1 MALSGRMQA
10 DFPGLNPGQLFAIAA
25 DIESY
30 PAFIPWCRVARIVE
44 RTDGLWRVEN
54 HFGAGPVDVTFTTL
68 AELAPPDRL
77 EITATDGPFRDFRL
91 AWRFDSLSN
100 DSGARAIA
108 EYRLALKSPLLQG
121 LAALSMGEVERR
133 VLHNFR
139 ARARALYKA

>member
-1 MALSGRMQA
+1 MALTGRMQA
-10 DFPGLNPGQLFAIAA
+10 DFPGLTPAQLFAVAA

-30 PAFIPWCRVARIVE
+30 PAFIPWCRSARIVE
-44 RTDGLWRVEN
+44 RTDGVWRVEN
-54 HFGAGPVDVTFTTL
+54 HFGAGPVDVTFTSL
-68 AELAPPDRL
+68 AHLASPDRL

-91 AWRFDSLSN
+91 VWCFEALPN
-100 DSGARAIA
+100 GGARATA

-139 ARARALYKA
+139 ARAKEVYKA